1 MKKFL
6 TLVSLSILLF
16 SCTKLEFP
24 SKQTPPQPEA
34 LRASEDFVQGSEDIP
49 LLVGMEKIS
58 EDSLGFDSDS
68 GSIMSSSYKTKIDL
82 ERVKNFYQKTLPHM
96 GWRIS
101 KSDLGKLKFRRD
113 KEKLEIDFVSQN
125 GKDVV
130 RFFISSAL

>member
-58 EDSLGFDSDS
+58 RQLR
-68 GSIMSSSYKTKIDL
+68 L
-82 ERVKNFYQKTLPHM
+82 RL
-96 GWRIS
+96 R
-101 KSDLGKLKFRRD
+101 FRQHHVFQ
-113 KEKLEIDFVSQN
+113 LQN
-125 GKDVV
+125 QN
-130 RFFISSAL
+130 